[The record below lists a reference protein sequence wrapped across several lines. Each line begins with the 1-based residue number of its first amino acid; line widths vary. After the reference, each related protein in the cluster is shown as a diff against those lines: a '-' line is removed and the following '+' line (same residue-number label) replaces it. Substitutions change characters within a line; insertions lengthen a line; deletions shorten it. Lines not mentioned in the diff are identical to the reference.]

1 MKEKKFL
8 IGLALVVIIIAMA
21 ISSTVFAATDV
32 NVMFKELN
40 LASDPDSGIEY
51 SLDNGDRVITKIGM
65 GNDSGAFPR
74 NVNAYCADANI
85 GFEALGRTL
94 KDGETKYTDHYNKK
108 YFMND
113 SGEKTTILNKGLFTG
128 NYDKILSLSDV
139 LYLNTSND
147 IVGNIEYKDF
157 IKPIVDSYLKNTLI
171 DYSDSVSDADFE
183 SVYGMSKEEFLN
195 NYCSGEQFTYHY
207 SFLGTE
213 EDITVTP
220 NLITPDQ
227 IRAVQQAALW
237 YYTNGFDYTNLD
249 KYSNE
254 VNFLYIKTDS
264 NQENVNQLNSDD
276 LGKAQNVQAKL
287 LYNYLI
293 EKAEANATANYDAIN
308 NVYLYLDDD
317 TDDEQPIIIIEKVYP
332 EFDLA
337 LRKFITTVKDSNGNT
352 ISTYNEDK
360 NRVPDTLSN
369 ADLTGTGLKE
379 GEKTAK
385 KEHTKTPVVVKKGNV
400 VVYKIRVYNEGTVKG
415 WADVVTDYL
424 PEGLTLKEFTPGD
437 GSINDVNGWVA
448 DGRKVT
454 TTKLASTELQP
465 ANRDWSNFNAADAA
479 GKYYIDL
486 EIECVVNENA
496 KCNNLKN
503 IAEITQSHGKN
514 NLTDVDSRSGS
525 ISSYPTSYNPTHL
538 TTGRG
543 VEDDDDFEDLTLN
556 FDLALRKY
564 ITKVE
569 DKNGNVI
576 NDNLGRIPDIDES
589 TIPTTAT
596 YKHKKYPVSVQTGYF
611 VYYTLTVYN
620 EGEVDGYA
628 KQIKDQLPEGLRFVN
643 VVSGDFEQEGT
654 VGEDNIL
661 VLKRKAGLDT
671 QKAYETSKLEDY
683 SESVVIKCEVTGKDS
698 KKILTNL
705 AWISIYHNNDEDDD
719 VERDVDSYPTT
730 PVVKPSKSELVT
742 DGIGYTGK
750 VQKTAEQLKNNEYFE
765 GQEDDDDF
773 EKIIIENFDLALRKF
788 ATKITPKASDY
799 TEYTEY
805 DDTTKDG
812 NRVPNVTG
820 NTVVVNKETNEKEDT
835 TAEKKH
841 PKDRIKVS
849 KGDKV
854 VYTIRVYNE
863 GFVAGRAAEVT
874 DYLPEGLDLIPAESS
889 EINTRYGWVVGTD
902 NKTITTSYMKTNN
915 VVLTP
920 VEGADNFD
928 KLNNLDGENKPIYYF
943 DLQVECIVNDK
954 ATSDVKSLR
963 NIAAITKYEDENGKE
978 ITDIDSDK
986 NPVNPDEYNPKNSEE
1001 GIGEQ
1006 DDDDLENLKL
1016 VEFDLALRKFITKV
1030 ETQDDNGT
1038 TVKERVITDRVPEL
1052 SIDETTGNIKYTH
1065 TKEPVNVLPKDII
1078 TYTLRIFNE
1087 GNTAGYATVI
1097 TDDIPKG
1104 VEFLPENDL
1113 NKEYR
1118 WKMYKEITS
1127 EEAQTVEDKVVCKV
1141 KEDEEPRY
1149 FVETLDPKEASII
1162 RTDYLSKDQGDL
1174 KLAADNT
1181 LIKNPNLLEAFD
1193 KTLGL
1198 TDTNPDHR
1206 DVKVAFR
1213 MIEDYGSDKIVINYA
1228 QISDDKDEDG
1238 HIVDD
1243 IDSETDLWN
1252 EGEDD
1257 QDIEKI
1263 RVPNFDLA
1271 LRKWV
1276 TQAILVDGDEE
1287 NVYNTGNQ
1295 PFDDPEEPA
1304 KVELHRRKIDDVI
1317 VKFRYSIRVYND
1329 GYDKETGEAKPG
1341 FIAGYAKEVKD
1352 HIPDGLRFVQEDN
1365 PDWTAIDDK
1374 TIVTNKLANTLL
1386 KPGEYADIE
1395 VILTW
1400 INGGDNLGLKI
1411 NDAEISEDDN
1421 EWGVPD
1427 YDSEPD
1433 NMYEKHEDDDDNAPV
1448 LLSVSTG
1455 EDKSII
1461 VISIGIGLG
1470 ALAILAGGVIL
1481 IKKYVL

>member
-32 NVMFKELN
+32 NVVCKELN

-51 SLDNGDRVITKIGM
+51 SLDNGDRVITKIGI

-74 NVNAYCADANI
+74 NVNAYCANANI
-85 GFEALGRTL
+85 GFETLGRIL
-94 KDGETKYTDHYNKK
+94 KDGETTYTDHYNKR
-108 YFMND
+108 YYMND
-113 SGEKTTILNKGLFTG
+113 GSDRSLILNQGLFTD
-128 NYDKILSLSDV
+128 NYDKILALSDTM
-139 LYLNTSND
+139 YLSTSD
-147 IVGNIEYKDF
+147 EIVGNTDYIEY
-157 IKPIVDSYLKNTLI
+157 IKPVVDLYLKNTVI
-171 DYSDSVSDADFE
+171 DYSDSVSDSDFQ
-183 SVYGMSKEEFLN
+183 STYGMTKAQFLN
-195 NYCSGEQFTYHY
+195 NYCSGEEFTYHY
-207 SFLGTE
+207 SFMGNE

-220 NLITPDQ
+220 KLITPDQ
-227 IRAVQQAALW
+227 IRAVQQATLW
-237 YYTNGFDYTNLD
+237 YFTNGFDYTNLD

-254 VNFLYIKTDS
+254 VNFLYTR
-264 NQENVNQLNSDD
+264 ENASQVIVNQLNSDD
-276 LGKAQNVQAKL
+276 LGKAQNVQAKI

-293 EKAEANATANYDAIN
+293 ETAEANVTANYEAIN
-308 NVYLYLDDD
+308 NVYLYLDDEA
-317 TDDEQPIIIIEKVYP
+317 DDEQPIVVIEKVYP

-352 ISTYNEDK
+352 ISTYNEAQ
-360 NRVPDTLSN
+360 NRLPDTSE
-369 ADLTGTGLKE
+369 AVDLTGTGLKE
-379 GEKTAK
+379 AEKTAK
-385 KEHTKTPVVVKKGNV
+385 KEHTKTPVVVKKGNR
-400 VVYKIRVYNEGTVKG
+400 VVYTIRIYNEGTVKG
-415 WADVVTDYL
+415 WADLVTDYL
-424 PEGLTLKEFTPGD
+424 PEGLDFIEDST
-437 GSINDVNGWVA
+437 INTQYGWNY
-448 DGRKVT
+448 DETTRKVT
-454 TTKLASTELQP
+454 TNYLADKELQP
-465 ANRDWSNFNAADAA
+465 ANRDWSNFNADDAE
-479 GKYYIDL
+479 GKYYYDL
-486 EIECVVNENA
+486 EIECLVNENA
-496 KCNNLKN
+496 KSNNMKN
-503 IAEITQSHGKN
+503 IAEITRSHGKN
-514 NLTDVDSRSGS
+514 NLTDVDSRANS
-525 ISSYPTSYNPTHL
+525 ITGYPTSYNPTHP

-543 VEDDDDFEDLTLN
+543 EEDDDDFEELTLN

-564 ITKVE
+564 ITKVK
-569 DKNGNVI
+569 DKNGNVVS
-576 NDNLGRIPDIDES
+576 DNLGRIPDIDES

-596 YKHKKYPVSVQTGYF
+596 YKHKKDPVSVQTGYF

-628 KQIKDQLPEGLRFVN
+628 KQIKDQLPQGLKYDS
-643 VVSGDFEQEGT
+643 VVSGAFEYDSYDENNNLLT
-654 VGEDNIL
+654 L
-661 VLKRKAGLDT
+661 RRKAGLET
-671 QKAYETSKLEDY
+671 QKAYETTKLKDY
-683 SESVVIKCEVTGKDS
+683 SESVVIKCEVTGTAS

-705 AWISIYHNNDEDDD
+705 AWISIYHNNDENED

-730 PVVKPSKSELVT
+730 PDRKPNKDELVT
-742 DGIGYTGK
+742 DEVGYTGK
-750 VQKTAEQLKNNEYFE
+750 TQKTLEQLKENAYFE

-788 ATKITPKASDY
+788 ATKITTKASDY

-963 NIAAITKYEDENGKE
+963 NIAAITKYEDENGNE
-978 ITDIDSDK
+978 ITDIDSEDGQIDTE
-986 NPVNPDEYNPKNSEE
+986 NYNPKNSEE

-1181 LIKNPNLLEAFD
+1181 LTKNPNLLEAFD

-1276 TQAILVDGDEE
+1276 TQAIVIENGEE
-1287 NVYNTGNQ
+1287 TITNTNHD
-1295 PFDDPEEPA
+1295 PWDDPEDVV
-1304 KVELHRRKIDDVI
+1304 KVELGRKNLDDVV
-1317 VKFRYSIRVYND
+1317 VKFRYSIRVYNQGD
-1329 GYDKETGEAKPG
+1329 PEKG
-1341 FIAGYAKEVKD
+1341 FVEGYATEVKD
-1352 HIPDGLRFVQEDN
+1352 HIPQGLKFVQEDN
-1365 PDWTAIDDK
+1365 PDWTEIEDNV
-1374 TIVTNKLANTLL
+1374 IVTNKLAKTLL
-1386 KPGEYADIE
+1386 KTGEYADVE

-1400 INGGDNLGLKI
+1400 INGEDNLGIKT
-1411 NDAEISEDDN
+1411 NMAEISEDYN
-1421 EWGVPD
+1421 EWGSPD
-1427 YDSEPD
+1427 CDSEPD
-1433 NMYEKHEDDDDNAPV
+1433 NGTEKHEDDDDIAEV
-1448 LLSVSTG
+1448 MLSIKTG

-1461 VISIGIGLG
+1461 FISLGIGLG
-1470 ALAILAGGVIL
+1470 AMLILAGGIFL